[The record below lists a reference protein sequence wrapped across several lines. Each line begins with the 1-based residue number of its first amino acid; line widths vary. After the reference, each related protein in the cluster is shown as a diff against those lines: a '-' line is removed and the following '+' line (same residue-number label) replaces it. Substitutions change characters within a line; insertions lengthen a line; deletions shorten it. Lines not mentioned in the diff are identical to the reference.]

1 MKDSYLEVGVLGK
14 KGRLWNG
21 LLSFHRAINRWR
33 FWPAGV
39 LPLPANPASRHFAF
53 DRGTPIDRY
62 FIVRFL
68 ERNAEYIRGRVL
80 EVGDRGYTQTYGG
93 ERVAQSDV
101 LHVTSGNPEA
111 TIIGDLATGKGLPRG
126 VYDCLV
132 LTQTLHVIY
141 DVHSAVKNI
150 YRLLKP
156 GGVALVTIPGITPIS
171 RFDAERWGDFWRM
184 TPEAVQRLFA
194 EAFSPEDVE
203 IEVFGNVRLSV
214 AYLYGLAV
222 EEIPAS
228 ALSERDPDYPLL
240 ICICAKKGTA
250 QPGRSGTRIS
260 RKRRIT
266 PASPGAPATRGRT
279 RGRARGPAR
288 KG

>member
-1 MKDSYLEVGVLGK
+1 MEK
-14 KGRLWNG
+14 KGRLWKG
-21 LLSFHRAINRWR
+21 LLSFHRVINHWR
-33 FWPAGV
+33 FWPAGI
-39 LPLPANPASRHFAF
+39 LPLPAKPASRKFAF

-62 FIVRFL
+62 FIARFL
-68 ERNAEYIRGRVL
+68 ERNAEYIHGRVL
-80 EVGDRGYTQTYGG
+80 EVGDRGYTRTYGG
-93 ERVAQSDV
+93 KRVARSDV
-101 LHVTSGNPEA
+101 LHVTTGNPEA
-111 TIIGDLATGKGLPRG
+111 TIIGDLATGKGLPQG

-150 YRLLKP
+150 SRLLKP
-156 GGVALVTIPGITPIS
+156 GGVALVTVPGITPVS
-171 RFDAERWGDFWRM
+171 RYDADRWGDFWRM
-184 TPEAVQRLFA
+184 TPAAVQRLFS

-203 IEVFGNVRLSV
+203 IDVFGNVRLSA

-228 ALSERDPDYPLL
+228 ALAERDSDYPLL
-240 ICICAKKGTA
+240 ICIRAKKGTVG
-250 QPGRSGTRIS
+250 PGRSGTRIA

-266 PASPGAPATRGRT
+266 HAAPAAPAA

-288 KG
+288 KR